1 MSDIHNQFALKNRTR
16 SDNLNPTWQQMSIGF
31 HRDVSGD
38 RGVGLDSPA
47 TPLTI
52 EAQPASRTSTLRA
65 LVETLR
71 PQQWVKNGFVFAA
84 LIFSQSLTRWDRC
97 RQVLLAALIFCL
109 VSSATYVLNDILD
122 APEDRNH
129 PSKKLRPIASGRVS
143 ATAAGIMGVILGGTG
158 LIAALK
164 LNRGFFGIVV
174 AYLAINILYSSFLKR
189 IALLD
194 VFIVASGFLLRVIA
208 GGLVIKVAIS
218 PWLIVCTTL
227 LALFIALS
235 KRRHELVLLG
245 RHASDHRANLAD
257 YSPYFLDQL
266 ISIVTASTVVTYA
279 LYTLSP
285 DVQNKFPGKRL
296 EITIPFVLFGIFRYL
311 HLIHHHEQGGNPT
324 RSLFTDPVLLSVV
337 LLWSVSVVLIV
348 YL

>member
-1 MSDIHNQFALKNRTR
+1 MMSG
-16 SDNLNPTWQQMSIGF
+16 QQGANTDSLET
-31 HRDVSGD
+31 SLP
-38 RGVGLDSPA
+38 VGSVARP
-47 TPLTI
+47 
-52 EAQPASRTSTLRA
+52 RTSTLRA
-65 LVETLR
+65 LIETLR
-71 PQQWVKNGFVFAA
+71 PQQWVKNGFIFAA

-97 RQVLLAALIFCL
+97 RQVLMAALVFCL
-109 VSSATYVLNDILD
+109 VSSAVYVLNDIMD
-122 APEDRNH
+122 ASEDRQH

-143 ATAAGIMGVILGGTG
+143 ATMAGIVGAIVGAVG
-158 LIAALK
+158 LIAAWR
-164 LNRGFFGIVV
+164 LNTSFFGIVGAYV
-174 AYLAINILYSSFLKR
+174 ALNVLYSTFLKR
-189 IALLD
+189 VFLLD
-194 VFIVASGFLLRVIA
+194 VFIVAAGFLFRVIA
-208 GGLVIKVAIS
+208 GGVVIHVAIS

-245 RHASDHRANLAD
+245 RRASDHRAILSD

-285 DVQNKFPGKRL
+285 DVQIKFPGKRL
-296 EITIPFVLFGIFRYL
+296 ELTIPFVLFGIFRYL
-311 HLIHHHEQGGNPT
+311 HLIHHRDQGGNPT

-337 LLWSVSVVLIV
+337 LLWAAAVVLII

>member
-1 MSDIHNQFALKNRTR
+1 M
-16 SDNLNPTWQQMSIGF
+16 G
-31 HRDVSGD
+31 GD
-38 RGVGLDSPA
+38 AGVGLDSPA
-47 TPLTI
+47 TSLTV
-52 EAQPASRTSTLRA
+52 EARRGGTLRA
-65 LVETLR
+65 VVETLR
-71 PQQWVKNGFVFAA
+71 PQQWVKNGFIFAA

-97 RQVLLAALIFCL
+97 RQVLLAALVFCL

-122 APEDRNH
+122 ASEDRHH
-129 PSKKLRPIASGRVS
+129 PAKKLRPIASGRVS
-143 ATAAGIMGVILGGTG
+143 ATTAGIVGVVFGCAG
-158 LIAALK
+158 LIEAWRLGT
-164 LNRGFFGIVV
+164 GFFGIIM
-174 AYLAINILYSSFLKR
+174 AYLAINILYSTFLKR
-189 IALLD
+189 IALVD

-208 GGLVIKVAIS
+208 GGLVIHVAIS

-235 KRRHELVLLG
+235 KRRHELTLLG
-245 RHASDHRANLAD
+245 ENASNHRAILAD

-285 DVQNKFPGKRL
+285 DVQAKFPGKRL
-296 EITIPFVLFGIFRYL
+296 EMTIPFVLFGIFRYL
-311 HLIHHHEQGGNPT
+311 HLIHKGEHGGNPT

-337 LLWSVSVVLIV
+337 LFWAASVILII

>member
-1 MSDIHNQFALKNRTR
+1 MISSPRGANTDALET
-16 SDNLNPTWQQMSIGF
+16 SLPVESHAT
-31 HRDVSGD
+31 HR
-38 RGVGLDSPA
+38 R
-47 TPLTI
+47 
-52 EAQPASRTSTLRA
+52 STLRA
-65 LVETLR
+65 VVETLR

-97 RQVLLAALIFCL
+97 RQVVLAAAVFCL

-122 APEDRNH
+122 APEDRHH
-129 PSKKLRPIASGRVS
+129 PMKKLRPIASGRVS
-143 ATAAGIMGVILGGTG
+143 ATTVGIVGAILGSIG
-158 LIAALK
+158 LIAAWR
-164 LNRGFFGIVV
+164 LNASFFGTIV
-174 AYLAINILYSSFLKR
+174 AYLAINVLYSTFLKR
-189 IALLD
+189 IALVD
-194 VFIVASGFLLRVIA
+194 VFVVAAGFLLRVIA
-208 GGLVIKVAIS
+208 GGLVIRVPIS

-245 RHASDHRANLAD
+245 RRASDHRAILAD

-266 ISIVTASTVVTYA
+266 ISIVTASTVVSYA

-285 DVQNKFPGKRL
+285 DVQSKFPGKRL
-296 EITIPFVLFGIFRYL
+296 ELTIPFVLFGIFRYL
-311 HLIHHHEQGGNPT
+311 HLIHHRDQGGNPT

-337 LLWSVSVVLIV
+337 LLWAASVIFII

>member
-1 MSDIHNQFALKNRTR
+1 M
-16 SDNLNPTWQQMSIGF
+16 
-31 HRDVSGD
+31 
-38 RGVGLDSPA
+38 DSPA
-47 TPLTI
+47 TSLSVESTI
-52 EAQPASRTSTLRA
+52 RNRTSTVRA

-71 PQQWVKNGFVFAA
+71 PQQWVKNGFIFAA
-84 LIFSQSLTRWDRC
+84 LIFSQSLMRWDRC
-97 RQVLLAALIFCL
+97 RQVLLAVLVFCL

-122 APEDRNH
+122 APEDRHH
-129 PSKKLRPIASGRVS
+129 PTKRLRPIAAGRLD
-143 ATAAGIMGVILGGTG
+143 ARTAAMAGTILGGAG
-158 LIAALK
+158 LIEAWR
-164 LNRGFFGIVV
+164 LNTGFFEIVV
-174 AYLAINILYSSFLKR
+174 AYLALNILYSTFLKHVF
-189 IALLD
+189 LLD
-194 VFIVASGFLLRVIA
+194 VFIVAAGFLFRVIA
-208 GGLVIKVAIS
+208 GGLVIRVPVS

-245 RHASDHRANLAD
+245 RRASHHRAILAD

-266 ISIVTASTVVTYA
+266 ISIVTASTVVSYA

-285 DVQNKFPGKRL
+285 DVQSKFPGKRL

-311 HLIHHHEQGGNPT
+311 HLIHHRDQGGNPT

-337 LLWSVSVVLIV
+337 LLWALSVVLII

>member
-1 MSDIHNQFALKNRTR
+1 ME
-16 SDNLNPTWQQMSIGF
+16 
-31 HRDVSGD
+31 
-38 RGVGLDSPA
+38 SPA
-47 TPLTI
+47 VSLS
-52 EAQPASRTSTLRA
+52 AQASPTRRLSSLRA
-65 LVETLR
+65 LIETLR
-71 PQQWVKNGFVFAA
+71 PQQWVKNGFIFAA
-84 LIFSQSLTRWDRC
+84 LIFSQNLTRWDRC
-97 RQVLLAALIFCL
+97 RQVLLAALLFCL
-109 VSSATYVLNDILD
+109 VSSATYVLNDIFD
-122 APEDRNH
+122 AEEDRHH
-129 PSKKLRPIASGRVS
+129 PIKKLRPIASGRIS
-143 ATAAGIMGVILGGTG
+143 AARAGMVGGMLAAIG
-158 LIAALK
+158 LAGAWRLNHSFFAIIAT
-164 LNRGFFGIVV
+164 
-174 AYLAINILYSSFLKR
+174 YLAVNLLYSTFLKR
-189 IALLD
+189 VALLD

-208 GGLVIKVAIS
+208 GGLVIRVTIS

-245 RHASDHRANLAD
+245 RRASDHRANLAG

-296 EITIPFVLFGIFRYL
+296 EMTIPFVLFGIFRYL
-311 HLIHHHEQGGNPT
+311 HLIHHHDQGGNPT

-337 LLWSVSVVLIV
+337 LLWSAAVVLIV

>member
-1 MSDIHNQFALKNRTR
+1 ME
-16 SDNLNPTWQQMSIGF
+16 
-31 HRDVSGD
+31 
-38 RGVGLDSPA
+38 SPA
-47 TPLTI
+47 ISLSVQ
-52 EAQPASRTSTLRA
+52 ASPASRPSSLRA

-71 PQQWVKNGFVFAA
+71 PQQWVKNGFIFAA
-84 LIFSQSLTRWDRC
+84 LIFSQNLTRWDRC
-97 RQVLLAALIFCL
+97 RQVLLGALVFCL
-109 VSSATYVLNDILD
+109 VSSATYVLNDIFD
-122 APEDRNH
+122 AEEDRHH
-129 PSKKLRPIASGRVS
+129 PTKKLRPIASGRI
-143 ATAAGIMGVILGGTG
+143 TAARAGTVGGMLAGIG
-158 LIAALK
+158 LVGAWR
-164 LNRGFFGIVV
+164 LNQGFFAIIVT
-174 AYLAINILYSSFLKR
+174 YLAINLLYSTFLKR

-208 GGLVIKVAIS
+208 GGLVIRVTIS

-245 RHASDHRANLAD
+245 RRASDHRANLAD

-296 EITIPFVLFGIFRYL
+296 EMTIPFVLFGIFRYL
-311 HLIHHHEQGGNPT
+311 HLIHHHDQGGNPT

-337 LLWSVSVVLIV
+337 LLWSASVILII